1 MLINLVKKM
10 HYVVVTE
17 HKEQLNNYINLTMK
31 GNTLNLSEDGVIIT
45 EKLSKLM
52 NKKIG
57 DTFEI
62 TINDK
67 VVKAKISAITQHYV
81 QHYIYMSADYYKK
94 ITGSKL
100 KFNGFY
106 GLLK

>member
-1 MLINLVKKM
+1 MLYKSGREDA
-10 HYVVVTE
+10 YVVVTD

-31 GNTLNLSEDGVIIT
+31 GKTLNLSEDGVIIT

-62 TINDK
+62 TLNDK

-100 KFNGFY
+100 RI
-106 GLLK
+106 